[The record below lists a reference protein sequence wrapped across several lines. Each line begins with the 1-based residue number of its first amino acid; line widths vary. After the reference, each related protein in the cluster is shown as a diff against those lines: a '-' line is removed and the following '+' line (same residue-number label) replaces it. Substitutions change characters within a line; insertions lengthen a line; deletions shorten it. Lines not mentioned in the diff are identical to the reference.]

1 MVKLIIG
8 AVVCVFIVIAGFM
21 LLDPALKSNST
32 TDSTTEVGE
41 VFSYTVEG
49 EVSKPGTYTLAD
61 NATMSDLIDAA
72 GGIASNADDRAYF
85 LTAQLTAGQT
95 YFIASKFDT
104 TDVCGNTTIEK
115 VNINSD
121 SADQLSSIN
130 GITASVASSIVSYR
144 QEKGTFQT
152 LEQLKDVYGIG
163 DATYRRV
170 RNLVIL
176 HAEE

>member
-8 AVVCVFIVIAGFM
+8 AVVVVFIVIAGFM
-21 LLDPALKSNST
+21 ILDPQLNPQTVA
-32 TDSTTEVGE
+32 DTTEVGE
-41 VFSYTVEG
+41 TFSYTIEG

-61 NATMSDLIDAA
+61 AATMSDLIDAA

-85 LTAQLTAGQT
+85 LTATLTKGQT
-95 YFIASKFDT
+95 YFIASKFDAS
-104 TDVCGNTTIEK
+104 DICGNTTIEK
-115 VNINSD
+115 VNIN
-121 SADQLSSIN
+121 ADPADKLSSIN
-130 GITASVASSIVSYR
+130 GITSSIAASIVSYR

-176 HAEE
+176 HEEE

>member
-8 AVVCVFIVIAGFM
+8 AVICVFIVIAGFM
-21 LLDPALKSNST
+21 LLDPALHPAT
-32 TDSTTEVGE
+32 TADTTEVGE

-61 NATMSDLIDAA
+61 NATMADLIDAA

-95 YFIASKFDT
+95 YFIASKFDA

-121 SADQLSSIN
+121 TADQLSSIN

>member
-8 AVVCVFIVIAGFM
+8 AVVAVFIVIAGFM
-21 LLDPALKSNST
+21 LLDPQLNPQTVADT
-32 TDSTTEVGE
+32 MEVGE
-41 VFSYTVEG
+41 TFSYTVEG
-49 EVSKPGTYTLAD
+49 EVSKPGTYTLTD
-61 NATMSDLIDAA
+61 SATMSDLIDAA

-85 LTAQLTAGQT
+85 LTATLTKGQT
-95 YFIASKFDT
+95 YFIASKFDA
-104 TDVCGNTTIEK
+104 TDICGNTTIEK
-115 VNINSD
+115 VNIN
-121 SADQLSSIN
+121 ADTADKLSSIN
-130 GITASVASSIVSYR
+130 GITSSIAASIVSYR

-176 HAEE
+176 HEEE